1 MADTAVMA
9 KQSGLSVE
17 ERLDIEELFARYC
30 WSLNTGDA
38 DGFVACFAGD
48 GWIEHFPPKRYVG
61 AEIRQMA
68 ENLWYG
74 RGTAFLGRQH
84 HPHNFLLE
92 RDGAQIKARVMW
104 SVTRLDAQTNSFNI
118 FLLGNWDATC
128 GREDGRWRFKS
139 LQIKH
144 WFRHEAPWVGD
155 PKARLVL
162 PGDENKKPGEF

>member
-1 MADTAVMA
+1 MDEAASDLT
-9 KQSGLSVE
+9 VE
-17 ERLDIEELFARYC
+17 ERLLIQELFARYC

-38 DGFVACFAGD
+38 DGFVACFASD
-48 GWIEHFPPKRYVG
+48 GWIEHFAPKRYVG
-61 AEIRQMA
+61 HAEIRTMA

-74 RGTAFLGRQH
+74 RPYRFMGRQH

-92 RDGAQIKARVMW
+92 RDGETIKARVMA
-104 SVTRLDAQTNSFNI
+104 SVTRLLQQENRFEV
-118 FLLGNWDATC
+118 FLLCNWDAVC
-128 GREDGRWRFKS
+128 VRENGRWRFS
-139 LQIKH
+139 ALQIKH